1 MWQAV
6 IERMQDRKKRRAQLG
21 DRKSAAAQNRM
32 KNIASLAAEEKVT
45 KKRKTKG
52 GESEGSLR
60 DAKEGKLT
68 TFAETDDGFGRDD
81 SDWAVYREIVSVT
94 ALITPSP
101 AKASG

>member
-1 MWQAV
+1 MRAEQDVSCPPSHGGVCANEQAV

-52 GESEGSLR
+52 GRS
-60 DAKEGKLT
+60 A
-68 TFAETDDGFGRDD
+68 
-81 SDWAVYREIVSVT
+81 
-94 ALITPSP
+94 
-101 AKASG
+101 